1 MAQLAW
7 FGVCSDSDTTNVLAS
22 AVILSGVISNVPC
35 NATFIGELP
44 SGSNSIA
51 GRVYLLDRITLAVIG
66 FSYDGGE
73 PGMQILTC

>member
-7 FGVCSDSDTTNVLAS
+7 FGVCNDSDTTNVLAS
-22 AVILSGVISNVPC
+22 AVILPGVISIVPC

-44 SGSNSIA
+44 SGSNGIA
-51 GRVYLLDRITLAVIG
+51 GRVYLLDRITFVVIG

-73 PGMQILTC
+73 PGTYIAL